1 MPSEQHFYGCKST
14 IFSLSHLKLGYLSFL
29 IHPEIPTYSDAA
41 APFLHLSVS
50 ISHLLSSPTRADVG
64 GHRPRCGETIGG
76 REGRHAQANCMPFRW
91 SDARECVTLP
101 YCRTLLSRCSELI
114 GTIFVS
120 IFRQFVFERKECS
133 GLHN

>member
-14 IFSLSHLKLGYLSFL
+14 IFSLSRLKLGYLSFL

-64 GHRPRCGETIGG
+64 GHRPRCGDHRRQRGK
-76 REGRHAQANCMPFRW
+76 
-91 SDARECVTLP
+91 ART
-101 YCRTLLSRCSELI
+101 SELYALSVV
-114 GTIFVS
+114 G
-120 IFRQFVFERKECS
+120 RKEMRNFALLQNS
-133 GLHN
+133 LK